1 MKLLTKKFFRGGKEK
16 MNKYIEAI
24 LSHEGSYVIN
34 INGGD
39 FVNNSGME
47 VFNLTLNKCRE
58 IRNNELLIFDNSNAK
73 PIRVLEDGM
82 PVYNQD
88 FGTSFYVEKDKID
101 RIEELDA
108 DKYRDVFEWNC
119 DRIFNIYIDTG
130 ELISLG
136 LLD

>member
-1 MKLLTKKFFRGGKEK
+1 